1 MKDVTSPRYEC
12 RALGD
17 VCTLQRGFDLPTK
30 QRRPGEFPLVTS
42 SGPTDYVDEA
52 RVRGPGVTTGRS
64 GSIGGVFFI
73 EQDFWPLNTSLY
85 VRDFHGN
92 DEKYV
97 FYLLQS
103 LDLER
108 FSSGAGVPTLNRN
121 HIHSEPVLIA
131 RDIGEQKRIVAV
143 LDKAFAALDRA
154 RANAEANLADA
165 GELFSSAVDH
175 VFRASNEWPRH
186 PISSIGKVFDGP
198 HATPK
203 TIDEGPLFLG
213 ISSLVDG
220 RIELSKTRHVSEE
233 DFAKWTRRVTPK
245 PGDVVFS
252 YETRLGQVGLIP
264 EGMECCLGRRMG
276 LVRLRKEIIDPEY
289 FTLCYLSPQFQR
301 FLRGKTVEGAT
312 VDRLSIKEF
321 PNFPFPTPDKSI
333 QSKIV
338 EEMKTFRLRYD
349 ELVCLT
355 AAKLADIAD
364 LRQSL
369 LEKAFSG
376 QLTA

>member
-1 MKDVTSPRYEC
+1 
-12 RALGD
+12 
-17 VCTLQRGFDLPTK
+17 
-30 QRRPGEFPLVTS
+30 LVTS

-338 EEMKTFRLRYD
+338 EEMKTFRLRCSIPD
-349 ELVCLT
+349 DHIDPRRSALFM
-355 AAKLADIAD
+355 ARSI
-364 LRQSL
+364 LR
-369 LEKAFSG
+369 EVREGVGAC
-376 QLTA
+376 